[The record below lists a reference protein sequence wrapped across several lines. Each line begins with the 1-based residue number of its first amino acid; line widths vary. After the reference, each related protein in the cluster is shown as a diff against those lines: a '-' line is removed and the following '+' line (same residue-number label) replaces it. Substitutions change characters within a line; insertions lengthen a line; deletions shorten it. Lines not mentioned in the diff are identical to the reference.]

1 MATKKPKKPV
11 TWHISPPEDVY
22 DAVSEMAEAET
33 RAIRNMVV
41 VLLRE
46 AVVARRNDVGGPG

>member
-1 MATKKPKKPV
+1 MPNKKPKKVV
-11 TWHISPPEDVY
+11 TWHISPPADVY
-22 DAVSEMAEAET
+22 DAVSKLAESET

-46 AVVARRNDVGGPG
+46 AVVTRQNNVGGPG